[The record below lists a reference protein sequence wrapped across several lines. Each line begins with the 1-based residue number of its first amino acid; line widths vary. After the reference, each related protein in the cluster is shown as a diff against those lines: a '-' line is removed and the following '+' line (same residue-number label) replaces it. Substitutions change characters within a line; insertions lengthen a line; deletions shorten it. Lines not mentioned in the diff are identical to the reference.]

1 MTETELISVVRKALF
16 ELRADITDFLV
27 GLPETADSLPKM
39 DLWET
44 VYQSIAD
51 TDILLSDLKAETK

>member
-1 MTETELISVVRKALF
+1 MTETELISAVRKALF
-16 ELRADITDFLV
+16 ELRADITDFIV
-27 GLPETADSLPKM
+27 GLPDTADSLPKM

>member
-1 MTETELISVVRKALF
+1 MTETELTSLIRKTLF
-16 ELRADITDFLV
+16 ELRADITDFIV
-27 GLPETADSLPKM
+27 GLPDTADSLPKM

-51 TDILLSDLKAETK
+51 VDILLSDLKAEPK

>member
-1 MTETELISVVRKALF
+1 MTETELISAVRKALF
-16 ELRADITDFLV
+16 ELRADITDFIV